1 MLEISVRHHKRMDR
15 SRSTQVR
22 RLKFCTSRNDDLFVL
37 NYVGV
42 LLVLIFIFEG
52 LDFSSFLC
60 INENTNNIPIDISQ
74 RKLSKCINCK
84 SNFCIK
90 ENGQDIYEAANLVR
104 LIFSPYLWMECF
116 EDFS

>member
-1 MLEISVRHHKRMDR
+1 MDG

-52 LDFSSFLC
+52 LDFSSFYGLMK
-60 INENTNNIPIDISQ
+60 T
-74 RKLSKCINCK
+74 LTT
-84 SNFCIK
+84 F
-90 ENGQDIYEAANLVR
+90 L
-104 LIFSPYLWMECF
+104 LI
-116 EDFS
+116 